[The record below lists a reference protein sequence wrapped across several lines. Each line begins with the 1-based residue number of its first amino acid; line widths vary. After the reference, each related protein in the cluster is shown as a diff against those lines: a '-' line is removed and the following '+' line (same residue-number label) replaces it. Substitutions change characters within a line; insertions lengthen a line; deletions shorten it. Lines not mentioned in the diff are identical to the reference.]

1 MTSDRQLRVG
11 VLALQGAFREHL
23 EYLAQAVAAAPF
35 PGVQWHFCEVK
46 TPAELERCDGLVIP
60 GGELTAMLLIA
71 QRTGMVAPLREYCT
85 THPVW
90 GTCAGLILLA
100 TTIVD
105 GKPDQVALGALDVE
119 VRRNAFGRQL
129 DLFTAPVAFPWLKG
143 EPFETVF
150 IRAPVVT
157 KVEPGVEV
165 LSTVERGDGSK
176 VVVAVRQR
184 QVLGT
189 SFHPELA
196 GDYRFHRWFLSEFV
210 VGDSASPASA

>member
-1 MTSDRQLRVG
+1 MTSDRQLCVG

-23 EYLAQAVAAAPF
+23 DYLAQAVANDPF
-35 PGVQWHFCEVK
+35 PGIQFTFCEVK
-46 TPAELERCDGLVIP
+46 TAADLARCHGLVIP
-60 GGELTAMLLIA
+60 GGESTAMLLIA
-71 QRTGMVAPLREYCT
+71 QRTEMVEPLRDYCH

-105 GKPDQVALGALDVE
+105 GKPDQVALGALNVE
-119 VRRNAFGRQL
+119 VTRNAFGRQL
-129 DLFTAPVAFPWLKG
+129 DLFTAPVPFPWLRG
-143 EPFETVF
+143 DPFETVF

-157 KVEPGVEV
+157 KV
-165 LSTVERGDGSK
+165 GDGVDVLATVDRHGHS
-176 VVVAVRQR
+176 VVVGVRQGR
-184 QVLGT
+184 VLGT

-210 VGDSASPASA
+210 VGDSASSAA